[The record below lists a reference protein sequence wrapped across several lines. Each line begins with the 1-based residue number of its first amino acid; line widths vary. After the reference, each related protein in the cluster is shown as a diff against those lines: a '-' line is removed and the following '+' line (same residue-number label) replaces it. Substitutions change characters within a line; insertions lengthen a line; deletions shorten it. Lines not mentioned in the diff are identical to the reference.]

1 MHDFIQFWIPLLFFK
16 QNRTIEETD
25 KMDMILASM
34 LRTVLLRVQ
43 QLQQGEKITTVAA
56 SMLVIGLEIS
66 IFNQSIRTIEKLS

>member
-1 MHDFIQFWIPLLFFK
+1 MHDFIQFWIPLLFFE